1 MINKLFY
8 FIIGLFKSGEDRT
21 QKLKRNVAWSTII
34 KFGQILIELV
44 KVPILLTYLDTEKYG
59 VWLTIV
65 SILMWTHNFDLGLGS
80 GLRYK
85 LTESIAQDNDSRGRG
100 LVSTA
105 YFSMGLIMLLVF
117 IVVAPILSSLNWNSI
132 LNVHTIENSELII
145 TIVSIFLVFAV
156 QFVLELISVVLK
168 ADQRA
173 AISDVFKPV
182 GSVISLLVII
192 SLKFFS
198 SNSLLYASLA
208 MSVPFAVV
216 LFIANMYY
224 LSKDYSRFR
233 PSFKFFDKKLLK
245 DIYSLGVKYFL
256 GQFAAL
262 VNCIRYVGGIPVFC
276 DIESPEHINIDPIDI
291 EKKITTK
298 TKAIIVVHMAGFP
311 AHMDEIMAIAKKYNL
326 KVIEDACHGP
336 LSEYKGKKLGTIGDV
351 GCFSFFSNKNISTGE
366 GGMLITN
373 NEEMAKKARLLR
385 SHGMTTMSYQRASGH
400 ATSYDIVE
408 LGYNFRMDDIRASI
422 GVVQMK
428 KLYND
433 LEKRIQVRNEYL
445 KQLSYI
451 DGITIPFEN
460 NTEFVSNYI
469 MSIVLKDSTS
479 EKRDLIRDKLH
490 KEGIQTSVH
499 YPAIHKFS
507 IYKEYNAKLPVTEY
521 VTDNEIT
528 LPMYASLSNADIELI
543 VNTLKVAVSG

>member
-1 MINKLFY
+1 MIKNLFY

-34 KFGQILIELV
+34 KFGQILIELA

-262 VNCIRYVGGIPVFC
+262 VVFSSSNILLSNIINPEEVTTYNIARTYFGLVVIFYTIILVPFAAATTDAYVRKDIDWIKRSMKKLNLVALLASITIFIMLLASKFAIHLWVGDKVIVPYSLAIALTIYNIMSVFVSPYANFQGAVGKLNVRVYIAIFKIVTFIPAAIFLIKLWGAVGLVV
-276 DIESPEHINIDPIDI
+276 
-291 EKKITTK
+291 
-298 TKAIIVVHMAGFP
+298 AIIV
-311 AHMDEIMAIAKKYNL
+311 I
-326 KVIEDACHGP
+326 
-336 LSEYKGKKLGTIGDV
+336 
-351 GCFSFFSNKNISTGE
+351 
-366 GGMLITN
+366 
-373 NEEMAKKARLLR
+373 
-385 SHGMTTMSYQRASGH
+385 
-400 ATSYDIVE
+400 
-408 LGYNFRMDDIRASI
+408 
-422 GVVQMK
+422 
-428 KLYND
+428 
-433 LEKRIQVRNEYL
+433 
-445 KQLSYI
+445 
-451 DGITIPFEN
+451 
-460 NTEFVSNYI
+460 
-469 MSIVLKDSTS
+469 
-479 EKRDLIRDKLH
+479 
-490 KEGIQTSVH
+490 
-499 YPAIHKFS
+499 
-507 IYKEYNAKLPVTEY
+507 
-521 VTDNEIT
+521 
-528 LPMYASLSNADIELI
+528 
-543 VNTLKVAVSG
+543 NTLVNLIFGLIQYRMIINNRAKGIWDR